1 MIFQKGFKFQN
12 VSSMHMNTLRIM
24 EGKCLK
30 SNYLVKIIFWSIQM
44 DSYKDFNFGVNMPD
58 FIFVIKLLFKCV
70 F

>member
-1 MIFQKGFKFQN
+1 
-12 VSSMHMNTLRIM
+12 MHMNTLRIM